1 MSGLI
6 DLDTVAGARST
17 HKFARLSASKAR
29 VVLDLIRDG
38 DLEQAREELQFC
50 DRGAAAVISK
60 VLESAVSNAENNENL
75 SADELYVA
83 ECWADEGPTLKRWR
97 PRARGRATRINKRTC
112 HITVVVAQLSEDE
125 LEMRAARLAA
135 SGRRS
140 ADQDRAARVAA
151 SKDTEEETEAVEED
165 ADTDDSSVE
174 TEAVSEETESSA
186 PETEAVSEEI
196 ESSDSEPE
204 NDEETETDTAELES
218 TEDTEPTDEDEK
230 EA

>member
-29 VVLDLIRDG
+29 VVLDLIRDD

-50 DRGAAAVISK
+50 DRGAATVISK

-112 HITVVVAQLSEDE
+112 HITVVVAQLSEEE
-125 LEMRAARLAA
+125 LEMRAASLAA

-151 SKDTEEETEAVEED
+151 SKDTEEETEAVADEHVEED
-165 ADTDDSSVE
+165 GVTPDSSI
-174 TEAVSEETESSA
+174 EAEVVSEE
-186 PETEAVSEEI
+186 V

-204 NDEETETDTAELES
+204 NADETETDSAELES

>member
-29 VVLDLIRDG
+29 VVLDLIRDD

-50 DRGAAAVISK
+50 DRGAATVISK

-112 HITVVVAQLSEDE
+112 HITVVVAQLSEEE
-125 LEMRAARLAA
+125 LEMRAASLAA

-151 SKDTEEETEAVEED
+151 SKDTEEETEAVADEHVEED
-165 ADTDDSSVE
+165 GDTPDSSI
-174 TEAVSEETESSA
+174 EAEVVSEE
-186 PETEAVSEEI
+186 V

-204 NDEETETDTAELES
+204 NADETETDSAELEL
-218 TEDTEPTDEDEK
+218 TEDTEPSDEDEK

>member
-50 DRGAAAVISK
+50 DRGAATVISK

-112 HITVVVAQLSEDE
+112 HITVVVAQLSEEE
-125 LEMRAARLAA
+125 LEMRAASLAA

-151 SKDTEEETEAVEED
+151 SKDTEEETEAVADEHVEED
-165 ADTDDSSVE
+165 GDTPDSSI
-174 TEAVSEETESSA
+174 EAEVVSEEAESS
-186 PETEAVSEEI
+186 E
-196 ESSDSEPE
+196 SEPE
-204 NDEETETDTAELES
+204 NADETETDSAELES
-218 TEDTEPTDEDEK
+218 TEDTEPSDEDEK